1 MSTAT
6 RMLPRDRGLEELEPL
21 MFISAVTS
29 VRPVMFAP
37 GRARL
42 FTTPPLTGSPTAPI
56 TTGIVFV
63 ACFAAR
69 AAGMPRP

>member
-1 MSTAT
+1 
-6 RMLPRDRGLEELEPL
+6 

-42 FTTPPLTGSPTAPI
+42 FTIPPLTGSPTAPM
-56 TTGIVFV
+56 TMGIVFV

-69 AAGMPRP
+69 AAGIPSVTSTSTLSRTNSAACSAARS

>member
-1 MSTAT
+1 
-6 RMLPRDRGLEELEPL
+6 

-42 FTTPPLTGSPTAPI
+42 FTIPPLTGSPTAPI

>member
-6 RMLPRDRGLEELEPL
+6 RVLPGTAALRNSSRLT
-21 MFISAVTS
+21 FISSVTS

-42 FTTPPLTGSPTAPI
+42 FTIPPLTGSPTAPM
-56 TTGIVFV
+56 TMGIVFV
-63 ACFAAR
+63 ACFAPA
-69 AAGMPRP
+69 PPPSRP